1 MNQLIDS
8 LALVVTPANWLG
20 LLVDIWLHCVKSVQ
34 IRSFFSVFF
43 HIQSHYRKG
52 RTQKARHLDIFHAM
66 LGLIV
71 QLKFSKRQMKKSN

>member
-20 LLVDIWLHCVKSVQ
+20 LLVDIWSHCEKSVQ
-34 IRSFFSVFF
+34 IWSFFFPYFSVFSP
-43 HIQSHYRKG
+43 ITGKYTPKKLG
-52 RTQKARHLDIFHAM
+52 MDTFHAV

-71 QLKFSKRQMKKSN
+71 QLKFSKRQMKKSY